1 MRLTVVGLGK
11 LGSPLAAVLASQG
24 FEVIGVDVNGRFV
37 AAINDGR
44 APVDEPRLQEM
55 LDRAGGRLSATTDVA
70 EAVARTDVTFVIVP
84 TPSKA
89 NGLFSLKYV
98 LEAAEGIGRGLARHD
113 GFHLVVL
120 TSTVMPGDTEGLLVP
135 ALEAASG
142 KVCGRDFGVC
152 YSPEF
157 IALGN
162 VVNDLLAPDFILIGE
177 TDARSG
183 AILADL
189 CRTLCTNDPPVA
201 RMAVVNAEVTKIS
214 VNTYV
219 TTRISYANMLS
230 QLCARIPGADV
241 NVVTDAMGLDSRIG
255 RKYMRGAVSYGGPC
269 FPRDNKAFASLA
281 RSLGAHA
288 LIAEATDAV
297 NKQHLEHLAALID
310 AHLPDGG
317 TVGILGLSYKPDTG
331 VIEESPGVELAR
343 RLGQGGVPMVAYDP
357 QAMPNAR
364 AVLADTVDFADSC
377 ADCAARADVLV
388 IAMPWAEFR
397 TLTPAHLKAGG
408 HPTVIDCWRIL
419 PARDFEASC
428 TYVTVGTGPAAD
440 APPTDLRASRR
451 A

>member
-1 MRLTVVGLGK
+1 MRAAVVGLGK

-24 FEVIGVDVNGRFV
+24 FEVIGVDVNEHYV

-55 LDRAGGRLSATTDVA
+55 LDRAGGRLSASTDLA
-70 EAVARTDVTFVIVP
+70 AAVAQTDVTFIIVP

-98 LEAAEGIGRGLARHD
+98 LEAAERIGTGLRRHT

-120 TSTVMPGDTEGLLVP
+120 TSTVMPGDTEGTLLP

-142 KVCGRDFGVC
+142 KVCGRDFGLC
-152 YSPEF
+152 YHPEF

-162 VVNDLLAPDFILIGE
+162 VVNNLLAPDFVLIGQS
-177 TDARSG
+177 DPRSG
-183 AILADL
+183 DMLAGIS
-189 CRTLCTNDPPVA
+189 RTVCTNDPPIA
-201 RMAVVNAEVTKIS
+201 SMAIVNAEITKIS

-230 QLCARIPGADV
+230 QLCARIPGADAD
-241 NVVTDAMGLDSRIG
+241 VVTNAMGLDTRIG

-281 RSLGAHA
+281 RSLGVAA

-297 NKQHLEHLAALID
+297 NALQVDHLLQIIE
-310 AHLPDGG
+310 AHRPRGG

-331 VIEESPGVELAR
+331 VIEESAGIKVAHRLAGR
-343 RLGQGGVPMVAYDP
+343 GVPVAVYDP
-357 QAMPNAR
+357 KAMPTAR
-364 AVLADTVDFADSC
+364 AVLDGAVAFADSA
-377 ADCAARADVLV
+377 ADCASRADVLV
-388 IAMPWAEFR
+388 IATPWAEFR
-397 TLTPAHLKAGG
+397 ALSPADLKPGG
-408 HPTVIDCWRIL
+408 RPTVIDCWRL
-419 PARDFEASC
+419 LSREAFGEPC
-428 TYVTVGTGPAAD
+428 TYITVGTGPAVSAAD
-440 APPTDLRASRR
+440 PLVSRS